1 MFNLEYRCKD
11 RYYLDIINIYQG
23 KIMRKI
29 DRFLQYLEYK
39 GITENKAT
47 IECGLSQGLLHQA
60 KSGKSDLGAK
70 TIDKILMKYQDLNRA
85 YLLAGE
91 GEMLKKSSEAQKF
104 AAEVPESDAI
114 IYTVPLL
121 PISAQGGTFND
132 FVESIKER
140 DCERIVSPIKAVD
153 LAVTVSGDSMAPEY
167 PSGCKILIK
176 KINEEAFIEWGKVYV
191 LDTCNGT
198 VIKEVHKGK
207 SEDEIECHSINPDPK
222 FQPFSVK
229 RNDIYGMYRV
239 LLCMSLK

>member
-1 MFNLEYRCKD
+1 MDALKYRLLQIIEKLGITKSQFEKKVGFSNGFVD
-11 RYYLDIINIYQG
+11 KSGDNTRKSSLDKISIAYPNINI
-23 KIMRKI
+23 
-29 DRFLQYLEYK
+29 
-39 GITENKAT
+39 NW
-47 IECGLSQGLLHQA
+47 
-60 KSGKSDLGAK
+60 
-70 TIDKILMKYQDLNRA
+70 LMT
-85 YLLAGE
+85 GE
-91 GEMLKKSSEAQKF
+91 GEMLKKSSDAQKTV
-104 AAEVPESDAI
+104 AEVPESDAA

-132 FVESIKER
+132 FVASIKENE
-140 DCERIVSPIKAVD
+140 CERIVSPVKAVD
-153 LAVTVSGDSMAPEY
+153 LAITVSGDSMAPEY

-198 VIKEVHKGK
+198 VIKEVHKGR

>member
-1 MFNLEYRCKD
+1 
-11 RYYLDIINIYQG
+11 
-23 KIMRKI
+23 MRRI
-29 DRFLQYLEYK
+29 DRFDKYMAVKHLND
-39 GITENKAT
+39 NKVT
-47 IECGLSQGLLHQA
+47 MDLGLSIGTI
-60 KSGKSDLGAK
+60 GKSRKEGRDLS
-70 TIDKILMKYQDLNRA
+70 DKVVELILNFYTDLSRS
-85 YLLAGE
+85 YLLAGD
-91 GEMLKKSSEAQKF
+91 GEMLKKTPETQKNIAEASEL
-104 AAEVPESDAI
+104 

-121 PISAQGGTFND
+121 PVSAQGGSFND
-132 FVESIKER
+132 FVESIKTS
-140 DCERIVSPIKAVD
+140 DCERIISPVKAVD

-176 KINEEAFIEWGKVYV
+176 KIHEEAFIEWGKVYV

-207 SEDEIECHSINPDPK
+207 SEDEVECHSINPDPK

>member
-1 MFNLEYRCKD
+1 
-11 RYYLDIINIYQG
+11 
-23 KIMRKI
+23 
-29 DRFLQYLEYK
+29 
-39 GITENKAT
+39 
-47 IECGLSQGLLHQA
+47 
-60 KSGKSDLGAK
+60 
-70 TIDKILMKYQDLNRA
+70 
-85 YLLAGE
+85 
-91 GEMLKKSSEAQKF
+91 MLKKTSEAQKF
-104 AAEVPESDAI
+104 AAEVPESDAV

-121 PISAQGGTFND
+121 PISAQGGSFND

-140 DCERIVSPIKAVD
+140 DCERIVSPVKAVD

-229 RNDIYGMYRV
+229 FADIYGMYRV